1 MNDYKMT
8 PGELRATWGLG
19 TVFSLR
25 MLGMFMVLPVLTT
38 YGMALQGASEALI
51 GLAIGIYGLAQAVFQ
66 IPFGLLSD
74 RIGRKPLIV
83 GGLAIFIVGSVIAA
97 LSTSI
102 WGIILGRALQG
113 SGAIAAAVMALLSD
127 LTREQNRTKAMA
139 FIGVSFGITFA
150 IAMVL
155 GPIITHKLGL
165 NALFWM
171 IAILASAGI
180 ALTLWVVPDS
190 TSHVLNRESGMV
202 KGCFSKVMM
211 EPGLLKLNFG
221 IMCLHILLMSTF
233 VALPGQMEEA
243 GFPAAE
249 HWKVYLIT
257 MLISFVSVVPF
268 IIYAEVKRRM
278 KRVFLVCVALLL
290 IAEIV
295 LWGAGPHFWELIAGV
310 QLFFLAFNLMEALL
324 PSLISKESP
333 AGYKGTAMGV
343 YSTSQFI
350 GVAIGGALGGWVDGF
365 FDSQT
370 VFLAGALL
378 ATIWLLVASTMK
390 EPPYVSSL
398 RVEIPPEIA
407 ADERL
412 RQRLLAAG
420 GVSEVLVVEQ
430 EHSAYVKIDSKVTN
444 RFEIE
449 TLIKTA

>member
-74 RIGRKPLIV
+74 RVGRKPLIV
-83 GGLAIFIVGSVIAA
+83 GGLAIFVIGSIIAA
-97 LSTSI
+97 LSDSI

-139 FIGVSFGITFA
+139 FIGVSFGVTFA

-165 NALFWM
+165 HALFWM
-171 IAILASAGI
+171 IAGLATLGI
-180 ALTLWVVPDS
+180 VLTLWVVPDS
-190 TSHVLNRESGMV
+190 KNHVLNRESGMV
-202 KGCFSKVMM
+202 KGCFSKVLM
-211 EPGLLKLNFG
+211 EPKLLKLNFG

-233 VALPGQMEEA
+233 VALPGMLEAA
-243 GFPAAE
+243 GFAARD
-249 HWKVYLIT
+249 HWKIYLVT
-257 MLISFVSVVPF
+257 TLVSFVSVVPF

-278 KRVFLVCVALLL
+278 KRMFVFCVVLLL

-295 LWGAGPHFWELIAGV
+295 LWSAGPHFWELVLGV
-310 QLFFLAFNLMEALL
+310 QIFFLAFNLMEALL
-324 PSLISKESP
+324 PSLISKEAP
-333 AGYKGTAMGV
+333 AGYKGTAMGI
-343 YSTSQFI
+343 YSTSQFL
-350 GVAIGGALGGWVDGF
+350 GVAIGGALGGWVDGL

-378 ATIWLLVASTMK
+378 AMIWLLVAGSMQD
-390 EPPYVSSL
+390 PAYVSSL
-398 RVEIPPEIA
+398 RIAIPEDVTPDA
-407 ADERL
+407 SLQA
-412 RQRLLAAG
+412 RLLATE
-420 GVSEVLVVEQ
+420 GVSEVLVVAE
-430 EHSAYVKIDSKVTN
+430 ERSAYVKIDSKVTN
-444 RFEIE
+444 RFEVEQAISR
-449 TLIKTA
+449 A

>member
-1 MNDYKMT
+1 MNDNKMT
-8 PGELRATWGLG
+8 PVELRATWGLG

-51 GLAIGIYGLAQAVFQ
+51 GFAIGIYGLAQAIFQ

-83 GGLAIFIVGSVIAA
+83 GGLAIFVAGSVLAA
-97 LSTSI
+97 LSDSI
-102 WGIILGRALQG
+102 WGVILGRALQG

-139 FIGVSFGITFA
+139 FIGVSFGVTFA

-155 GPIITHKLGL
+155 GPIITHALGL
-165 NALFWM
+165 QALFWM
-171 IAILASAGI
+171 IALLASCGI
-180 ALTLWVVPDS
+180 ALTLWVVPNS
-190 TSHVLNRESGMV
+190 TTHVLNRDSAMV
-202 KGCFSKVMM
+202 KGCFTKVLAN
-211 EPGLLKLNFG
+211 PQLLKLNFG

-233 VALPGQMEEA
+233 VALPGQLEAA
-243 GFPAAE
+243 GFAAAQ
-249 HWKVYLIT
+249 HWKIYLCT

-278 KRVFLVCVALLL
+278 KRVFLFCIAVLL

-295 LWGAGPHFWELIAGV
+295 LWGSGPHFWELVAGV

-324 PSLISKESP
+324 PSLISKEAP

-343 YSTSQFI
+343 YSTSQFL
-350 GVAIGGALGGWVDGF
+350 GVAIGGSLGGWIDGL

-370 VFLAGALL
+370 VFLIGALL
-378 ATIWLLVASTMK
+378 ATFWLLVSSTMK

-398 RVEIPPEIA
+398 RIALPEGTEIDSA
-407 ADERL
+407 L
-412 RQRLLAAG
+412 QQRLLEKD
-420 GVSEVLVVEQ
+420 GVSEAVIVPQ
-430 EHSAYVKIDSKVTN
+430 ERTAYVKIDSKVTN

-449 TLIKTA
+449 QVVKGA

>member
-38 YGMALQGASEALI
+38 YGMALEGASEALI

-74 RIGRKPLIV
+74 RVGRKPLIV
-83 GGLAIFIVGSVIAA
+83 GGLAIFVIGSIIAA
-97 LSTSI
+97 LSDSI

-139 FIGVSFGITFA
+139 FIGVSFGVTFA

-165 NALFWM
+165 HALFWM
-171 IAILASAGI
+171 IAGLATLGI
-180 ALTLWVVPDS
+180 ALTLWVVPNS
-190 TSHVLNRESGMV
+190 KNHVLNRESGMV
-202 KGCFSKVMM
+202 KGCFSKVLM
-211 EPGLLKLNFG
+211 EPKLLKLNFG

-233 VALPGQMEEA
+233 VALPGMLEAA
-243 GFPAAE
+243 GFAARD
-249 HWKVYLIT
+249 HWKIYLVT
-257 MLISFVSVVPF
+257 MLVSFVSVVPF

-278 KRVFLVCVALLL
+278 KRVFVFCVVLLL

-295 LWGAGPHFWELIAGV
+295 LWGAGPHFWELVLGV
-310 QLFFLAFNLMEALL
+310 QIFFLAFNLMEALL
-324 PSLISKESP
+324 PSLISKEAP
-333 AGYKGTAMGV
+333 AGYKGTAMGI
-343 YSTSQFI
+343 YSTSQFL
-350 GVAIGGALGGWVDGF
+350 GVAIGGALGGWVDGL

-378 ATIWLLVASTMK
+378 SMIWLLVAGSM
-390 EPPYVSSL
+390 
-398 RVEIPPEIA
+398 
-407 ADERL
+407 
-412 RQRLLAAG
+412 
-420 GVSEVLVVEQ
+420 Q
-430 EHSAYVKIDSKVTN
+430 ESPM
-444 RFEIE
+444 
-449 TLIKTA
+449 